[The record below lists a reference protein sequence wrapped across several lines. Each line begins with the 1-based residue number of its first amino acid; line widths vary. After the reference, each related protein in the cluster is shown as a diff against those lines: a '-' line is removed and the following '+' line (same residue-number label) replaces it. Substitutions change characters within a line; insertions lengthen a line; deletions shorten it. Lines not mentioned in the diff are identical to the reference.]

1 MKNLRYE
8 PVITFGNII
17 SFVSLLITVVTF
29 IVYNERRMSQ
39 HEGTLQLHAYRL
51 DQIQAVIGVMKPQAQ
66 VKTTPRSANPQTN

>member
-17 SFVSLLITVVTF
+17 SFLSLLITVVTF

-39 HEGTLQLHAYRL
+39 HEGMLQLHTYRL
-51 DQIQAVIGVMKPQAQ
+51 DQMQAVISVIKPTTQ
-66 VKTTPRSANPQTN
+66 VKTTPRSANQNN